1 MMVTVL
7 KMLTTFSYKTVVI
20 SGAVL
25 QCCEH
30 CRSLR
35 LNKLNKGDG
44 VRTCARK
51 NQNEIRFEKAE
62 RPREL
67 CVLHT

>member
-1 MMVTVL
+1 MMVPVL
-7 KMLTTFSYKTVVI
+7 KMLITFSYKTVVI

-25 QCCEH
+25 WTL
-30 CRSLR
+30 SLAA
-35 LNKLNKGDG
+35 LKGDG